1 MKRFLKLNLD
11 ISKKITYEQTHRK
24 CFFQRDYVRM
34 EWTRQKL
41 PKSQLEFDIVQKV
54 IMKNKKNVKK
64 TYLIMMHQNIMMRQK
79 KDGSLCWIDYENSIL
94 DSINDPQFGDGI
106 RLTKCFDEI
115 EIYGELD
122 KMLPYFKKYTIQLE
136 FTQQYHFLKKIN
148 SCDKTEVFRIRSK
161 TDRNDYQCKIF
172 YKKALNL
179 TMEKQIEK
187 ELYILRRI
195 NDEYIQKYFETFE
208 NQEQIIIVEELI
220 IGGNFD
226 SYLQKWPLLSE
237 EKASKFF
244 FKLFKSL
251 AYLHSKGIMHRD
263 LKPENIGLRL
273 NGNLE
278 NPCICFFGLADV
290 VSLDND
296 SDQEEETPK
305 YLFQRCGTPGF
316 VAPEIL
322 KNQQY
327 DCKVDIYSLGIM
339 MYYSLT
345 GKKPFDSDDYQQL
358 IEQNEEGLVDI
369 SILKLSKEGL
379 MLIESI
385 LKPDPDERITAQAAL
400 NHIWFKTEKLSKLM
414 EFKAHKNIKKFQFKS
429 PQHRKS
435 MQNSP
440 KLLPI
445 VLNKQSVDQSYGSPL
460 QHQFS
465 NAYRNSI
472 NSHNHSIFRITTLN
486 GSFSPKEVQSFSQ
499 SLNPNTL
506 LVRPSGISPSFFA
519 KTSRPSQSISVLM
532 PNIFPKQLEQK

>member
-11 ISKKITYEQTHRK
+11 IDKKISYEQSHRK
-24 CFFQRDYVRM
+24 CFFQRDYVKM
-34 EWTRQKL
+34 EWMNSKL
-41 PKSQLEFDIVQKV
+41 SKIQSEFDIVQMV
-54 IMKNKKNVKK
+54 IMQNKKNTKK
-64 TYLIMMHQNIMMRQK
+64 AYTIMMHENIIIKQK

-94 DSINDPQFGDGI
+94 SFIKDPEFGEGI
-106 RLTKCFDEI
+106 KLQKCFDEI
-115 EIYGELD
+115 EIYGELE
-122 KMLPYFKKYTIQLE
+122 KMLPLIKRYTIQLE
-136 FTQQYHFLKKIN
+136 FTQQYQFLTKIN
-148 SCDKTEVFRIRSK
+148 SYDKTEVFRIRSK
-161 TDRNDYQCKIF
+161 KDRNDYQCKIF
-172 YKKALNL
+172 YKKLLNL

-187 ELYILRRI
+187 EIYIVRRI
-195 NDEYIQKYFETFE
+195 NEEYIQKYFETFE

-278 NPCICFFGLADV
+278 NPCICYFGLADL
-290 VSLDND
+290 VSLEND
-296 SDQEEETPK
+296 SDEENETPR
-305 YLFQRCGTPGF
+305 YLFQRCGTPGY

-358 IEQNEEGLVDI
+358 LEKNEEGYVDI

-379 MLIESI
+379 QLIENI
-385 LKPDPDERITAQAAL
+385 LKIDPDERISAQVAL
-400 NHIWFKTEKLSKLM
+400 NHFWFKTEKLSKLM
-414 EFKAHKNIKKFQFKS
+414 EFKAHKNIEKIQFKS
-429 PQHRKS
+429 LQFRKS
-435 MQNSP
+435 QQNSP
-440 KLLPI
+440 KLQPI
-445 VLNKQSVDQSYGSPL
+445 VLSKQNIDQACSSPSSR
-460 QHQFS
+460 QFS
-465 NAYRNSI
+465 NVKRNST
-472 NSHNHSIFRITTLN
+472 NHNHNHHSIFRITTLN
-486 GSFSPKEVQSFSQ
+486 GSFSPKEGSSFSQ
-499 SLNPNTL
+499 SIYQNGKQ
-506 LVRPSGISPSFFA
+506 SDISPSIFA
-519 KTSRPSQSISVLM
+519 KSQRPQKSIIHLM
-532 PNIFPKQLEQK
+532 PNIFPQKIEQK